1 MKGPHFSINTTERL
15 QINGTVDGQP
25 DPNVTLSKFENE
37 QAILVPMDHP
47 RIMIDFMDTILKI
60 IVNNVQVEDSGTY
73 RITVTNEVGGNFADF
88 SIEAKGEREKE

>member
-25 DPNVTLSKFENE
+25 DPNVTLSKFENGQE
-37 QAILVPMDHP
+37 ILVPMDHP

-60 IVNNVQVEDSGTY
+60 IVNNVQVEDNGTY
-73 RITVTNEVGGNFADF
+73 RLTVTNEVGGNFADF